1 MPSMTKLLG
10 IYSDFSYSIFGFV
23 TQGMEWERMKKNL
36 SQIDDLTTVPK
47 YFSSI
52 IFTAILFF
60 VIGMLLSF
68 FLLSS
73 GLVTNPEIAFLPFIL
88 PMSGIAVLLVRPLF
102 SLSMKK
108 RSIKA
113 LLPLAI
119 LTMSAAVESGAP
131 PQYMFRSVAGSKDYP
146 KLGEEFAKLERYMN
160 TLHMS
165 LSEAIIVLM
174 DQTPSVTL
182 RRFLAEL
189 NSTVRTGGDLK
200 EFMRKRADKAYFEYS
215 ISIEEANKRAETFG
229 DIYTAVLIAAP
240 LFLFSSIML
249 MGIFGSTGGLFGM
262 SIDFLLT
269 MGIFIVIPAVNVMF
283 ILMMEFMTPE
293 EG

>member
-1 MPSMTKLLG
+1 MPSITQLLG
-10 IYSDFSYSIFGFV
+10 VYGNFSYSIFGFA
-23 TQGMEWERMKKNL
+23 TRGMEWEGMKKTL

-47 YFSSI
+47 FFASI
-52 IFTAILFF
+52 IFTAIIFF
-60 VIGMLLSF
+60 VIGIILSF

-73 GLVTNPEIAFLPFIL
+73 GLVTNPEIAFLPFVL
-88 PMSGIAVLLVRPLF
+88 PMSGIATLLARPFF

-131 PQYMFRSVAGSKDYP
+131 PQYMFRSVAGSRDYP
-146 KLGEEFAKLERYMN
+146 RLGEEFAKLERYMN

-215 ISIEEANKRAETFG
+215 IAIEEANKRAETFG

-249 MGIFGSTGGLFGM
+249 MGMFGTSGGLFGM

-269 MGIFIVIPAVNVMF
+269 MGIFLVIPAVNVLF
-283 ILMMEFMTPE
+283 IVMMEFMTPE